1 MKFVHKVSKGT
12 RFNQIY
18 IPKEMERVFEVGDL
32 VEIKLI
38 EKKSKLYYSKNLKK
52 LGEFKE
58 RLIQE
63 IFNSLKKFNEIK
75 QIFVVG
81 SFLTKID
88 YNDID
93 LILVLKD
100 KALTNKNFKDKLN
113 NILISK
119 LQFRFHLLLIP
130 ENKFFELEKICPLT
144 RNMLFYFVS
153 DKPFEISKETILDKN
168 HIKFLLMMPEDLLEI
183 KSNSRVFYDNLR
195 RIITIEMFLENKT
208 YNLDVIESELKKL
221 FGEALF
227 NYLRNNEPIDDK
239 IITNLREIIKSKLKK
254 IKSKLEEV

>member
-168 HIKFLLMMPEDLLEI
+168 HIKFLLMMPEDLLSV
-183 KSNSRVFYDNLR
+183 KLKPRVFYDSLR
-195 RIITIEMFLENKT
+195 RLITIERFLEERSLNPLGIEEEIKKLIGDKSAINIKT
-208 YNLDVIESELKKL
+208 NEEMGEILLKKI
-221 FGEALF
+221 
-227 NYLRNNEPIDDK
+227 RK
-239 IITNLREIIKSKLKK
+239 V
-254 IKSKLEEV
+254 IKSKLEKINKELKN